1 MEKLIPLMQS
11 IQDEDPD
18 LTCEQ
23 QKMEIFIGAYF
34 VKFSHSLEKGSK
46 RARDDRDT
54 EF

>member
-1 MEKLIPLMQS
+1 MQS

-34 VKFSHSLEKGSK
+34 VKFSHSLEKGIPK
-46 RARDDRDT
+46 RTRDDRDT